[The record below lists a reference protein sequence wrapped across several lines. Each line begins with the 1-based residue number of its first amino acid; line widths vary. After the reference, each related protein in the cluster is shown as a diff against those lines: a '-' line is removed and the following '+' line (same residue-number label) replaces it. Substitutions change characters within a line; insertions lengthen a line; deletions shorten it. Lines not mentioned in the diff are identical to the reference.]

1 MEIQKTDGEKPLPG
15 TRLQLVQLE
24 NQQVIRDWVS
34 GELPEIFKGLAP
46 GMYEIRELEPL
57 PGYQQAP
64 PVTVEVKAGLENS
77 ILR

>member
-15 TRLQLVQLE
+15 TRLQLVRLE

-34 GELPEIFKGLAP
+34 GELSEIFKGLAP

-64 PVTVEVKAGLENS
+64 PVTVEVKAGLEKQ
-77 ILR
+77 